1 VALDKRTGKERWRV
15 DRDEVTSWSTPIV
28 VEYNG
33 RPQVIV
39 NATDRT
45 RGYDLK
51 TGEGIWECG
60 GMTVNTVPSPVAG
73 GGMVYV
79 TSGFR
84 DYVLQAIRLDR
95 AKGDITGSDAV
106 AWTYDRDTPYVP
118 SPLLYGDKIYF
129 LKNRSGI
136 LSCLNAKT
144 GEVYYTRQRL
154 EGISGTYASPVG
166 VGGRV
171 YLVGRNGT
179 SVVIRHGDRFEVLAK
194 NVLADRFE
202 ASPAVVGD
210 ELYLRGNRYLYCIAA
225 D

>member
-1 VALDKRTGKERWRV
+1 
-15 DRDEVTSWSTPIV
+15 
-28 VEYNG
+28 
-33 RPQVIV
+33 
-39 NATDRT
+39 
-45 RGYDLK
+45 
-51 TGEGIWECG
+51 
-60 GMTVNTVPSPVAG
+60 
-73 GGMVYV
+73 MVYV